1 MEHGAVLVVS
11 AAGRSLQVCFLA
23 ASRPRYPRSTTP
35 APAKVLPP
43 LRSEVSL
50 SAGPHI
56 FALGKCGLEGHP
68 RFVKPFCDFAMR
80 ADE

>member
-50 SAGPHI
+50 SAGPDFI
-56 FALGKCGLEGHP
+56 CTFLLLG
-68 RFVKPFCDFAMR
+68 R
-80 ADE
+80 AA